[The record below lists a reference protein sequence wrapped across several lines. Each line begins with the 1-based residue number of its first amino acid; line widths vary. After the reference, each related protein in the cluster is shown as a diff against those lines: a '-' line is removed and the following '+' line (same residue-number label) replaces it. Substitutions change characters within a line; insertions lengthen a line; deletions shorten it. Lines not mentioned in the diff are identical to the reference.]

1 MPRWYA
7 GVTCAIR
14 GVMRCDRDCE
24 ADDFFFCAPNTGEAI
39 NTAAAKLV
47 INRRARTLG
56 RARRTFDSSLQPVA
70 DAPLETVL
78 TKNQNGSRASTLID
92 ARQQSATVIIMPSR

>member
-47 INRRARTLG
+47 INPKRLV
-56 RARRTFDSSLQPVA
+56 FI
-70 DAPLETVL
+70 
-78 TKNQNGSRASTLID
+78 K
-92 ARQQSATVIIMPSR
+92 